1 MNMFRRF
8 SRIVGLL
15 TVLVV
20 VTLVIGPVQ
29 VSAQGELPEGIPL
42 PHNMEDVPNA
52 QSSEQSMESSA
63 PVADAIESS
72 GGQAVVIGE
81 DGTGMHRY
89 VELKSLFIIYPN
101 TAAGWLG
108 AGDVERVKQ
117 YAIRQDEFFWRS
129 SGMRLHVKTSFLV
142 SNVFKDASELGY
154 PGDKCGWLWPG
165 DTDNDGQSVEL
176 DLWNAGVRDGQ
187 YDVINVYWA
196 HNNGTISPC
205 SGGYYLGMDSF
216 SRYPDTPLATGILD
230 FQSGAAFIGLP
241 HPHEFIHGL
250 DDMFDKLGYQ
260 GFFNPDYFVLTPARG
275 GESHDFWAAFM
286 RGWPAADWYAL
297 VPRWGVE
304 KQLVDT
310 DGDGIPDDAD
320 VPIDEASMG
329 SSPTAIDSDQD
340 GLADLGEA
348 MAGLYRASNP
358 NSPDTDSDGVNDSL
372 DLTPLY
378 PIQPYL
384 WRKSHPL
391 NGDPS
396 GWDLL
401 TESLDT
407 TGAPFSAKLYGNW
420 DADYIYFM
428 FITDRYAQAHMWL
441 DADGSGMSVGR
452 GNFEISIDPQDPR
465 VVTSLWFPDCSKK
478 AIFWRKAAMDDR
490 FQCIWSDEVFSTDP
504 NRWPTPQSLDY
515 LTRERIRAL
524 ARPYDNGYLVQ
535 LAFPRLESSELVPFY
550 GKQIGFE
557 IDYRNIDHDWTAS
570 ALTFELYDN
579 VYPVLLD
586 TVEPNEP
593 NNNAANATAIAYGGR
608 SGGVIGRPGD
618 VDWYKFTGK
627 AGDRIWVDI
636 DAAIH
641 DSRLESSLQLRSAN
655 QTVIGAPDLDP
666 VTGDYTL
673 EYALPADGWYYLR
686 LREANHPVE
695 GGLPYYYVLS
705 LDVDDYAEPNDIRE
719 QATPIR
725 LGTLLTSL
733 TISQPGDV
741 DYYRLDVVGNPLV
754 DIVVNSDPATSPLDA
769 YLCLEEPDGTVTC
782 TDDKGADP
790 DPMISR
796 SLMAGTY
803 YLHVTDIGERGGG
816 SAYSYSLAI
825 APAASADP
833 CEPNNTLTSATPI
846 QFGSRVDNLTLDPVG
861 APTNGDVDF
870 FKFDGRIGE
879 TIYADVRAR
888 RDGSPL
894 DATLQLQGPNGNT
907 VLASNNNFGGSP
919 DPYLE
924 FRLPA
929 DGTYY
934 LRVRSARH
942 PNDGGPD
949 YTYSLQVMRDLYE
962 PNDTMV
968 QATTIAYGQ
977 TLSAEVHPVFRPQQ
991 ADWDVDYYRFSGKVG
1006 DHVAARLLDTFDGEL
1021 KLLGPNGAPLLDT
1034 SDCFGNCS
1042 DQLVQ
1047 ATLPVTGDY
1056 YLRVEPWFGEG
1067 GPATGP
1073 YSLELD
1079 MMRFV
1084 SAATGGT
1091 VAGLDF
1097 DRSDI
1102 LAYYQKGARWELLLD
1117 ASDVGIT
1124 QNLSAFSILPGDAG
1138 ILMSFQY
1145 RQVLTDLRDMN
1156 GNSLGRVA
1164 VMPQDVVLF
1173 NPRSL
1178 GDNTSG
1184 SFSWLFDGSDAGLA
1198 DSGEA
1203 IDALALAPDGRLLVS
1218 TTGAASVPGTVAAD
1232 EDLLAF
1238 SPSAWGSAIAGTWSL
1253 YFDGSTVAGLAVE
1266 DIVGAAVD
1274 SRGYLYVTLSDSFTV
1289 GGVSGGPA
1297 TVIGIRPNK
1306 SVFLEWDSTKAKS
1319 NYRLDGLDLPDH
1331 TQLLLL
1337 Q

>member
-1 MNMFRRF
+1 MNSSRNWRVLFAVLFTSVAFSQVTPIQAELMALQPTPLPGAVQETIDLSLEIPDVDVQTDQSGLSTFKIDGYESLAHPGDPLLPGSIIAVALPYDIRPDSIVVTASEADVSLLPAIYQVPSAGPHISTTEGAPIQDWGQNTATIRDGRNTLIYEQDAFFPSVPVQLDSYGQMRKWRFVRIRIDPVSWNPVTGLARVVESMNVRIGFERAPINMVAQWPAIQQELADSMFDDRAANMFVNFDQAQTWYSTGPASASEAEMTALRPGF
-8 SRIVGLL
+8 AIVTTNRIVRDSDALDEFVAHKTSLGYN
-15 TVLVV
+15 V
-20 VTLVIGPVQ
+20 VTVTQNQYGGLTGQAPNGTPEKIREWLKQNYLGLQLKNVLLIGNPDPDDPAVATDS
-29 VSAQGELPEGIPL
+29 VGDLPMKMVYPSAQAGDLAFTVPTDYLYADLTGNWDLNGDLLFGDVPDRQPGGVDLAAEVYVGRIPVYRMDSNWVTTL
-42 PHNMEDVPNA
+42 DSILRKTISYEQTEDVLWRK
-52 QSSEQSMESSA
+52 SA
-63 PVADAIESS
+63 
-72 GGQAVVIGE
+72 
-81 DGTGMHRY
+81 
-89 VELKSLFIIYPN
+89 L
-101 TAAGWLG
+101 
-108 AGDVERVKQ
+108 
-117 YAIRQDEFFWRS
+117 
-129 SGMRLHVKTSFLV
+129 
-142 SNVFKDASELGY
+142 
-154 PGDKCGWLWPG
+154 
-165 DTDNDGQSVEL
+165 
-176 DLWNAGVRDGQ
+176 
-187 YDVINVYWA
+187 
-196 HNNGTISPC
+196 
-205 SGGYYLGMDSF
+205 
-216 SRYPDTPLATGILD
+216 
-230 FQSGAAFIGLP
+230 LP
-241 HPHEFIHGL
+241 
-250 DDMFDKLGYQ
+250 M
-260 GFFNPDYFVLTPARG
+260 
-275 GESHDFWAAFM
+275 AFM
-286 RGWPAADWYAL
+286 
-297 VPRWGVE
+297 
-304 KQLVDT
+304 
-310 DGDGIPDDAD
+310 DANL
-320 VPIDEASMG
+320 DEAPMAELME
-329 SSPTAIDSDQD
+329 TEY
-340 GLADLGEA
+340 LADLGFRTYK
-348 MAGLYRASNP
+348 LYEQGARGPQFDSIYAS
-358 NSPDTDSDGVNDSL
+358 DQELIDGAVRTHWQEHPYGMVVWATHGWPMGAVLVLQSWETAYLNDSRPAFTFQMSCSNGVPEEVYNL
-372 DLTPLY
+372 GYSLLRQGAVGTISAARVSWGYYRPPNPLGGSNTDHAFFHSERIAHGWAIGESLY
-378 PIQPYL
+378 TTKAQFTAFDWLANRTMYNL
-384 WRKSHPL
+384 Y
-391 NGDPS
+391 GDPS
-396 GWDLL
+396 LALNVGD
-401 TESLDT
+401 
-407 TGAPFSAKLYGNW
+407 AK
-420 DADYIYFM
+420 
-428 FITDRYAQAHMWL
+428 
-441 DADGSGMSVGR
+441 
-452 GNFEISIDPQDPR
+452 
-465 VVTSLWFPDCSKK
+465 
-478 AIFWRKAAMDDR
+478 
-490 FQCIWSDEVFSTDP
+490 
-504 NRWPTPQSLDY
+504 
-515 LTRERIRAL
+515 
-524 ARPYDNGYLVQ
+524 
-535 LAFPRLESSELVPFY
+535 
-550 GKQIGFE
+550 
-557 IDYRNIDHDWTAS
+557 
-570 ALTFELYDN
+570 
-579 VYPVLLD
+579 
-586 TVEPNEP
+586 
-593 NNNAANATAIAYGGR
+593 
-608 SGGVIGRPGD
+608 
-618 VDWYKFTGK
+618 
-627 AGDRIWVDI
+627 
-636 DAAIH
+636 
-641 DSRLESSLQLRSAN
+641 
-655 QTVIGAPDLDP
+655 
-666 VTGDYTL
+666 
-673 EYALPADGWYYLR
+673 
-686 LREANHPVE
+686 
-695 GGLPYYYVLS
+695 
-705 LDVDDYAEPNDIRE
+705 EPNDTLAV
-719 QATPIR
+719 ATPF
-725 LGTLLTSL
+725 
-733 TISQPGDV
+733 
-741 DYYRLDVVGNPLV
+741 PL
-754 DIVVNSDPATSPLDA
+754 
-769 YLCLEEPDGTVTC
+769 
-782 TDDKGADP
+782 
-790 DPMISR
+790 
-796 SLMAGTY
+796 
-803 YLHVTDIGERGGG
+803 
-816 SAYSYSLAI
+816 
-825 APAASADP
+825 
-833 CEPNNTLTSATPI
+833 
-846 QFGSRVDNLTLDPVG
+846 GSRLTDLSLDPVG

-949 YTYSLQVMRDLYE
+949 YTYSLQVVRDLYE

-991 ADWDVDYYRFSGKVG
+991 SDWDVDYYRFSGKVG
-1006 DHVAARLLDTFDGEL
+1006 DHVAGRLLDTFVGEL
-1021 KLLGPNGAPLLDT
+1021 KLLGPNGTPLLDT

-1056 YLRVEPWFGEG
+1056 YLRVKPWFGEA

-1145 RQVLTDLRDMN
+1145 RQVLADLMDMN

-1218 TTGAASVPGTVAAD
+1218 TTGAASVPGIVTAD

-1238 SPSAWGSAIAGTWSL
+1238 SPSAWGSATAGTWSL